1 MLLSSYL
8 HHPLQA
14 WAKVHLSYEAT
25 AGGHTFDAHQ
35 YLTAG
40 VVSDMPLDSD
50 LNDKCVPPHS
60 RCQKR
65 RAETLTSESAC
76 IGEVRANRGF

>member
-8 HHPLQA
+8 YPGLQA

-50 LNDKCVPPHS
+50 LNDKCVPP

-65 RAETLTSESAC
+65 RAETLTSES
-76 IGEVRANRGF
+76 ENLPVSER